1 MDSRL
6 KRLVSEYAS
15 LSSVTFSSGY
25 EVSQKWSGETWRDR
39 DEGIERGRDR
49 DRDVDRGRDSEAET
63 ERERESGEFTST
75 RRERETDDRQDPFCR
90 RVAQVCRRRWER

>member
-1 MDSRL
+1 ML
-6 KRLVSEYAS
+6 AS
-15 LSSVTFSSGY
+15 VVLLFLRGTKLAKSGL
-25 EVSQKWSGETWRDR
+25 ERPGET
-39 DEGIERGRDR
+39 ETKGERGRDR

-75 RRERETDDRQDPFCR
+75 RRERETDDRQDAFCR